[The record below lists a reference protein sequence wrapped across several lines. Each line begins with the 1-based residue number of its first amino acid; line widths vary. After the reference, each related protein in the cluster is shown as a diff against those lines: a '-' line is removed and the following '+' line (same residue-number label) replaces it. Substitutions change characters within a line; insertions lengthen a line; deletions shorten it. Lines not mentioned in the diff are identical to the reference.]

1 MNKELKKLF
10 RQLIKSFSKGQILI
24 YEADEIDRI
33 YYNAEGFIKVY
44 TVVNADVQRIIYIY
58 KPGDIFP
65 LTTYLSGS
73 NIARFFYECMTD
85 AELRIISAKKF
96 EEKIMGNYELGE
108 ALVQYTTNIDKQVL
122 RRVNDMVSSADSLSK
137 LNSLLNFLYQK
148 FSADRSQTEIILPMS
163 VKDVASMSGLS
174 REEAV
179 RCLARFKN
187 RGVSYS
193 STRLVINKPV
203 FRTKT

>member
-10 RQLIKSFSKGQILI
+10 RKQRIKSFSKGQILI

-44 TVVNADVQRIIYIY
+44 TVVNADVQRI
-58 KPGDIFP
+58 
-65 LTTYLSGS
+65 
-73 NIARFFYECMTD
+73 MTD